1 MLCWHRVSAKVKTLP
16 ANTHIRNRK
25 DHRNRD
31 IYSCPRPMVFLS
43 ACDDLDYLIA
53 AVFYFVIIA
62 FLSLLRFAATRLY
75 PVSLTVD
82 IIAVRRPGR
91 GQHHSV
97 MIDITASSDPT
108 VCIQIAMFIKMVPF
122 PVNQLPAVGI
132 EISVCKTIPPTVL
145 ILLPAASCPASV
157 SINPVA
163 IRG

>member
-1 MLCWHRVSAKVKTLP
+1 MVNDKTIGTGTYTHAPALWSFYLP
-16 ANTHIRNRK
+16 VNISIISLRLF
-25 DHRNRD
+25 
-31 IYSCPRPMVFLS
+31 S
-43 ACDDLDYLIA
+43 
-53 AVFYFVIIA
+53 YFVIIA